1 MPVTESS
8 ALEYLETQIDED
20 FILVNVNTLNHFRI
34 ENRKKRINQEVLK
47 TNTSV
52 NLPILQIVGKSIPF
66 KGNLIDNIVKWFQ
79 NEKKITKRNEDDFD
93 TNRPRVL
100 PFAEV
105 YEFINCN
112 QAKEKENWNKKIFF
126 LKIQEIEK
134 YNKNYKIVTLS
145 FLFILGLI
153 NPRNLTAQDYIKNY
167 YPYIYE
173 AEINFLNKKYHESFE
188 NYYKA
193 FSYEDGLRPNLMNGA
208 VVAIKVKE
216 YNQAIIWLK
225 KAVEY
230 GATLK
235 SIEKLKYIG
244 KLKKSKLWASFVQE
258 YPSLR
263 DNHLKGINRVY
274 QESIDRMKYDD
285 QLYRTGKFKKL
296 RHQVVKN
303 DTIKGWQGNPD
314 IIKKITGFE
323 VQKQIDNKNILEL
336 LELIEKYGFPSEKT
350 IGVQSIKKD
359 YQDPW
364 LGAGLI
370 IIHGFYIKDVKDKLF
385 ITLLNQIKIGN
396 CYPQLLGYAYD
407 YSNLTQFQK
416 YGTGNTIKFSFPP
429 FHVLPFSNIIS
440 LNKDRESIGIEPLEN
455 YQRKNR
461 YLINKKSIK

>member
-1 MPVTESS
+1 MLAYSD
-8 ALEYLETQIDED
+8 A
-20 FILVNVNTLNHFRI
+20 LNHFKI
-34 ENRKKRINQEVLK
+34 ENAVIRIKQDLSTIK
-47 TNTSV
+47 AV
-52 NLPILQIVGKSIPF
+52 NLLVVRVVK
-66 KGNLIDNIVKWFQ
+66 KAVCVVDNLIDKTIILFLNKKKENRYKAIFLLEIEGIQ
-79 NEKKITKRNEDDFD
+79 KKIKN
-93 TNRPRVL
+93 
-100 PFAEV
+100 
-105 YEFINCN
+105 
-112 QAKEKENWNKKIFF
+112 NKLVFF
-126 LKIQEIEK
+126 LFLIILNLFNSKD
-134 YNKNYKIVTLS
+134 LS
-145 FLFILGLI
+145 
-153 NPRNLTAQDYIKNY
+153 AQDYINNY
-167 YPYIYE
+167 YPYIYD
-173 AEINFLNKKYHESFE
+173 AEINFLNKKYNESFL
-188 NYYKA
+188 NYSKA
-193 FSYEDGLRPNLMNGA
+193 FSNEEGLRPNLMNAA
-208 VVAIKVKE
+208 VVAIKVKNYE
-216 YNQAIIWLK
+216 QAIIWLK

-230 GATLK
+230 GATIK
-235 SIEKLKYIG
+235 SIEKLKNIRN
-244 KLKKSKLWASFVQE
+244 LKKSKLWASFVQE
-258 YPSLR
+258 YPTLR
-263 DNHLKGINRVY
+263 DYHLKGINKIY
-274 QESIDRMKYDD
+274 QEAINRMKHDD
-285 QLYRTGKFKKL
+285 QLYRTGKYKKL

-323 VQKQIDNKNILEL
+323 IQKQIDNKNILEL

-370 IIHGFYIKDVKDKLF
+370 IIHGFYIKDIKDKLF

-429 FHVLPFSNIIS
+429 FHVLPYSNIIS